1 MSTSCR
7 TTAPGAPTAAVAVIP
22 SQIWTGQ
29 SQILIWPRIRESWT
43 ICCCW
48 RSPQSLIVITLPQS
62 RQTSSPSW
70 GSWSRS
76 GCWSCAMSNVS
87 RSRSSRWPLTSWTDS
102 CASAISAGNSCSCW
116 ERHACWWPPRSDSVI
131 HCPWI
136 CCARTQI
143 ARSPRNRSRWGHK
156 RILDWGNYE
165 EGVENDSNWNFLG
178 IPFLQSW
185 ELLLLASLQW
195 NVSAITGFDYVDHIL
210 RRVPWGTENPH
221 IRTHAHTLVSVC
233 LTGKNLVAYD
243 FILFPWD
250 LFESNLFVYSLAYS
264 SWVVI

>member
-87 RSRSSRWPLTSWTDS
+87 RSRSSRWPLTLWTDS

-178 IPFLQSW
+178 IPFCRAGNYYCW
-185 ELLLLASLQW
+185 PRC
-195 NVSAITGFDYVDHIL
+195 NGTSARSPDSITWTTSCEGCPGAQRIL
-210 RRVPWGTENPH
+210 TSVLMP
-221 IRTHAHTLVSVC
+221 TL
-233 LTGKNLVAYD
+233 
-243 FILFPWD
+243 
-250 LFESNLFVYSLAYS
+250 
-264 SWVVI
+264 